1 MIKKA
6 FYSASLF
13 ILLFFLNGC
22 GFKPI
27 LLGTNYDFS
36 IKVGNSSGNE
46 YINSNI
52 ENKLKALKGIKKTFK
67 VDIISNETK
76 SILSKDS
83 KGDPTILEIVINLN
97 YKLIEGGKVL
107 VNRSLTQRSTYN
119 NISDKFE
126 LSKSEEI
133 LKDNLIENLVSDIIN
148 SASNLILNPMI
159 NDN

>member
-6 FYSASLF
+6 FYSVSLF

>member
-1 MIKKA
+1 MTKKTLNLS
-6 FYSASLF
+6 FLL
-13 ILLFFLNGC
+13 ILLFINGC
-22 GFKPI
+22 GYKPI
-27 LLGTNYDFS
+27 LVGTDYDFS

-52 ENKLKALKGIKKTFK
+52 ENKLKVLKGIKKTYK
-67 VDIISNETK
+67 MDIISNETK
-76 SILSKDS
+76 RILSKDS

-126 LSKSEEI
+126 LSKSENI
-133 LKDNLIENLVSDIIN
+133 LRDNLVENLVSDIIN
-148 SASNLILNPMI
+148 SATNSMI
-159 NDN
+159 DDN

>member
-1 MIKKA
+1 MTKKTLNLS
-6 FYSASLF
+6 FLF
-13 ILLFFLNGC
+13 ILLFMNGC
-22 GFKPI
+22 GYKPI
-27 LLGTNYDFS
+27 LVGTDYDFS

-52 ENKLKALKGIKKTFK
+52 ENKLKVLKGIKKTYK
-67 VDIISNETK
+67 MDIISNETK

-133 LKDNLIENLVSDIIN
+133 LKENLIENLVSDIIN

>member
-1 MIKKA
+1 MIKKTLNLC
-6 FYSASLF
+6 FLLFLLF
-13 ILLFFLNGC
+13 ISGC
-22 GFKPI
+22 GYKPI
-27 LLGTNYDFS
+27 LIGSDYDFS
-36 IKVGNSSGNE
+36 IKVENSIGNE
-46 YINSNI
+46 DINTKI
-52 ENKLKALKGIKKTFK
+52 ENKIKILNGVKRTFK
-67 VDIISNETK
+67 LDFASKETK
-76 SILSKDS
+76 NILSKDS

-97 YKLIEGGKVL
+97 YKITEDSKVL

>member
-1 MIKKA
+1 MTKKILNLS
-6 FYSASLF
+6 FF
-13 ILLFFLNGC
+13 IILLCINGC
-22 GFKPI
+22 GYKPI
-27 LLGTNYDFS
+27 LSGSDYNFS

-46 YINSNI
+46 EINSNI
-52 ENKLKALKGIKKTFK
+52 ENKLKVLKGIKKTFK
-67 VDIISNETK
+67 VDIISKETK

-97 YKLIEGGKVL
+97 YKLIESGKVL
-107 VNRSLTQRSTYN
+107 VNRNLTQRSTYN

-133 LKDNLIENLVSDIIN
+133 LKENLIENLVSDIIN